1 MAYPANSYVGDHA
14 KTHNQLDSHVS
25 SIKGDSMRR
34 HSAAVIGMVAMFMS
48 AGIAP
53 SASADLESYPPQQY
67 FLTTSGVRCV
77 VSAERV
83 ACERPGGFP
92 AAPVSESGAGHW
104 PAASVDADGKF
115 SWDEA
120 GIGPSTSQE
129 IAMVNGNPYPIHK
142 WVLLLT
148 TEGTRL
154 SKVGNDHGMNIS
166 IDGLV
171 VTPY

>member
-1 MAYPANSYVGDHA
+1 MPYPGNSPMRDRP
-14 KTHNQLDSHVS
+14 KTHNHLDSHVS
-25 SIKGDSMRR
+25 SIKGDPMRR
-34 HSAAVIGMVAMFMS
+34 QSAAVIGMVATFMT

-53 SASADLESYPPQQY
+53 ASADLESYPPYQY

-77 VSAERV
+77 VSADRV

-92 AAPVSESGAGHW
+92 AAPVSQSGAGHW
-104 PAASVDADGKF
+104 PAASVGADGKF
-115 SWDEA
+115 SWDET
-120 GIGPSTSQE
+120 GIGPSTGQQ
-129 IAMVNGNPYPIHK
+129 IAMVNGNPYPVHK

-154 SKVGNDHGMNIS
+154 SKVGNNHGMNIS
-166 IDGLV
+166 IDGAV